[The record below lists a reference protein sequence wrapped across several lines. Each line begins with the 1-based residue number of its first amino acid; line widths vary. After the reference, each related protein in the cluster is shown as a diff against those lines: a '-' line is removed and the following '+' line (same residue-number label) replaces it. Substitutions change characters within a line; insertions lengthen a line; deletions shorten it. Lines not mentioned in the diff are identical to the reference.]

1 MKYAV
6 YKHASAEKTFGKAQ
20 QNYIFPFSLIPK
32 LKRYMYSLWLLQR
45 LPNNVIFNFQI
56 TGLFVSFLSN
66 SLKE

>member
-6 YKHASAEKTFGKAQ
+6 YKHAGAEKAFGKAQ
-20 QNYIFPFSLIPK
+20 QSYLVPLSLIPK
-32 LKRYMYSLWLLQR
+32 LKRYMCSLWLLQR
-45 LPNNVIFNFQI
+45 LPNNIIFNFQI